1 MRLEDWSNTP
11 LRRSAI
17 SVLEEFDT
25 MGEALGVLTIWP
37 SFVNYSLIPRIFW
50 GNFHARSI
58 FKSSLHVF
66 LVSDRHTHAPR
77 DSAVLLVHFSVSRG
91 RTP

>member
-1 MRLEDWSNTP
+1 
-11 LRRSAI
+11 
-17 SVLEEFDT
+17 
-25 MGEALGVLTIWP
+25 MGEALGVLTNWP
-37 SFVNYSLIPRIFW
+37 SFGNHSLIPRIFVW
-50 GNFHARSI
+50 NFHARFI

-66 LVSDRHTHAPR
+66 LVGDRHTHALR